1 MSNEILDFFKE
12 TYLQWIGLG
21 IAISLLIW
29 GALRIRAH
37 FRDESDASGDNHLL
51 LSQFR
56 ELRSKGEL
64 SEEEFRKLKSQVVAE
79 DKSSQDVRPRVEGPA
94 KRET

>member
-1 MSNEILDFFKE
+1 MQNDLLDFFKE
-12 TYLQWIGLG
+12 SYLQWIGLG

-51 LSQFR
+51 LKQFR
-56 ELRSKGEL
+56 ELQLQGEL
-64 SEEEFRKLKSQVVAE
+64 SEEEFRKLKSRVVVE
-79 DKSSQDVRPRVEGPA
+79 DESSQDVRPQVEGQT
-94 KRET
+94 KSET